1 MQDSRDVERELAQ
14 SLKKLAVEKPFEKIT
29 IKQIADGAG
38 VIRVTFYNHFQDKYD
53 LLAWIVRR
61 DIFNPVKIL
70 LSNLMYRQALI
81 LIFTNLRK
89 DRDFYM
95 RVEKIEGQNSFSQIV
110 TECAEKLILDILQE
124 RGIDEGRKISPQM
137 TPEYISRYYANSMCY
152 ILLDWIR
159 NGMTESPEEMAT
171 VYAHLGSHSIIDML
185 NGNQD

>member
-81 LIFTNLRK
+81 LIFTNLRR

-95 RVEKIEGQNSFSQIV
+95 RIEKIEGQNSFSQIV
-110 TECAEKLILDILQE
+110 TECAEKLILDLLQE
-124 RGIDEGRKISPQM
+124 RGIVGPANGSKPRDVLVDE
-137 TPEYISRYYANSMCY
+137 E
-152 ILLDWIR
+152 
-159 NGMTESPEEMAT
+159 
-171 VYAHLGSHSIIDML
+171 
-185 NGNQD
+185 